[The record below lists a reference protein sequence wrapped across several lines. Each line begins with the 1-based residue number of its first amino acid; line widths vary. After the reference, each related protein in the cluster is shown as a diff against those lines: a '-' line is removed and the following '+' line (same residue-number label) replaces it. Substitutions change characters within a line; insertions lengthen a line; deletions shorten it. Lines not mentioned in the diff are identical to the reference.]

1 LIEIN
6 LLPGGAA
13 RRPAASGR
21 GLKLPAMPS
30 MGGDPRVSGLAGVGL
45 LAALVCGYLFW
56 TTSTQHDELQAQID
70 QGVRDSTNLAST
82 IKLVHELEARQD
94 TIREKIGIIR
104 SVDQRRYV
112 WPHIL
117 DEVSHSLPPY
127 TWLTKIASE
136 EPPAAA
142 APAKPAPGADAKKG
156 PAPGGA
162 PPAPAGPMISIEGN
176 TATTQ
181 ALTRFMK
188 NLEASPMIRDVALV
202 TSSQSTEA
210 GHVVLK
216 FSLEARYESPDTAVI
231 QTVPLFVAR

>member
-6 LLPGGAA
+6 LLPGGSA
-13 RRPAASGR
+13 RRPSPAGR
-21 GLKLPAMPS
+21 ALRLPALPS
-30 MGGDPRVSGLAGVGL
+30 MGGDPRVTGLAGAGL
-45 LAALVCGYLFW
+45 LTVLVCGYLFW
-56 TTSTQHDELQAQID
+56 NVSGRHDELQAQID
-70 QGVRDSTNLAST
+70 KGVADSTSLAST
-82 IKLVHELEARQD
+82 ITLVHELEARQD
-94 TIREKIGIIR
+94 TIREKIGIIK

-136 EPPAAA
+136 EPPAPPP
-142 APAKPAPGADAKKG
+142 APKPAPGDTTHKA
-156 PAPGGA
+156 PAA
-162 PPAPAGPMISIEGN
+162 PPAPVGPIIAIEGN
-176 TATTQ
+176 TAPPQ

-202 TSSQSTEA
+202 TSSQVTEA

-216 FSLEARYESPDTAVI
+216 FSLEAKYEDPDASAI

>member
-1 LIEIN
+1 MIEIN

-13 RRPAASGR
+13 KRPAASGR
-21 GLKLPAMPS
+21 ALKLPAMPS
-30 MGGDPRVSGLAGVGL
+30 MGGDPRVTGVAGAGL

-56 TTSTQHDELQAQID
+56 SVSNRHDELEAQIE
-70 QGVRDSTNLAST
+70 QGVRDSTSLAST

-94 TIREKIGIIR
+94 TIREKIGVIK

-136 EPPAAA
+136 EPPPPPAG
-142 APAKPAPGADAKKG
+142 AKPPAGPDAKKG
-156 PAPGGA
+156 PAGA
-162 PPAPAGPMISIEGN
+162 AAPVPAGPTIAIEGN

-188 NLEASPMIRDVALV
+188 NLEASPMIRDVSLV
-202 TSSQSTEA
+202 TSSQATEA
-210 GHVVLK
+210 GRVVLK
-216 FSLEARYESPDTAVI
+216 FSLEARYEQPDSAAI
-231 QTVPLFVAR
+231 QSVPLFVAR